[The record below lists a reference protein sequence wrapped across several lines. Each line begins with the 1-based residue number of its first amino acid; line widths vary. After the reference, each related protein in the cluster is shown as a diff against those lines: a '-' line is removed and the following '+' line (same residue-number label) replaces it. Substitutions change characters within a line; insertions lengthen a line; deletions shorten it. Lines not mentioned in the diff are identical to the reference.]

1 MPDTQNEHK
10 RYWIQWTLIFLSIM
24 SVTMGYGQLSR
35 DPGASATDTS
45 TILPEDVSEGAW
57 GDDGAAVVQEYVFKK
72 ASYSRF
78 IPPYDS
84 MREIIFYENII
95 EDEACENCGAD
106 SLYWRAKKYL
116 TDRFGKEAFKKMIV
130 EDKVADRLTLLVS
143 KPMLCSYGKF
153 NKRQEGTMEY
163 RLILRFKDARYKYQF
178 GNFVHIEVEDGMGA
192 RVARIYHE
200 YYMRLKKGFE
210 QTDKFLLA
218 ADTETKELVAG
229 LKKTLREPYLPD
241 EDNW

>member
-1 MPDTQNEHK
+1 MSNTQNENK
-10 RYWIQWTLIFLSIM
+10 IYWIQCVVIFLSMM
-24 SVTMGYGQLSR
+24 SVTLGYGQLSR
-35 DPGASATDTS
+35 DPGPTATDTS
-45 TILPEDVSEGAW
+45 TYSSEGAVDGSW
-57 GDDGAAVVQEYVFKK
+57 GDDGATVVQEYVFKK
-72 ASYSRF
+72 AAYSRF

-116 TDRFGKEAFKKMIV
+116 SVRFGKEAFKKMII
-130 EDKVADRLTLLVS
+130 EDKVADRITLLVS
-143 KPMLCSYGKF
+143 KPMICSYGKF
-153 NKRQEGTMEY
+153 NKRQEGILEY

-178 GNFVHIEVEDGMGA
+178 ANFVHIEVEDGMGA

-241 EDNW
+241 EDDW